1 MFKSKGFSQKIIFL
15 FSAAF
20 LIKGMCVAVDD
31 DINIILIE
39 LSLNALTGLIKL
51 IVLNFFEIKSDL
63 FLSIS

>member
-1 MFKSKGFSQKIIFL
+1 MQKSQKIIFL

-51 IVLNFFEIKSDL
+51 IVFVLYIY
-63 FLSIS
+63 IV